1 MAWVCVSFEVAATA
15 VEAMTDALLEAGAAS
30 VDVADAGAGSVA
42 EQAIYAEA
50 GADSVRPWRRSRVSA
65 LFDAGADVAALL
77 AGACARAGVALQR
90 YEVEPVAER
99 DWVQASRD
107 QFAPIRISPRLWIV
121 PSWHAAPDPHAVNIR
136 LDPGIA
142 FGSGSHPSTRLCLLW
157 LERVIR
163 GGETVLDYGC
173 GSGVLAVAAMKLG
186 AASAMGV
193 DIDEQALLAARR
205 NAMHNRVQATF
216 HSAAEAVRR
225 PARIVV
231 ANILAHPL
239 VVLAPLF
246 ARLTA
251 PRGRLALAGLLAQ
264 QADEVR
270 GAYEP
275 WFDFDASE
283 EEEGWAL
290 LSGTRREQGIPH
302 PLSGK
307 ERGKGQ
313 R

>member
-1 MAWVCVSFEVAATA
+1 MAWLSVSFELAAVD
-15 VEAMTDALLEAGAAS
+15 VEAMAEALLEAGAAS
-30 VDVADAGAGSVA
+30 VDVADAAAGSAA

-50 GADSVRPWRRSRVSA
+50 GADSVSPWGRSRMSA
-65 LFDAGADVAALL
+65 LFDAGADIAALL
-77 AGACARAGVALQR
+77 AAASGHAGVSLPR
-90 YEVEPVAER
+90 YAVQPVAER

-121 PSWHAAPDPHAVNIR
+121 PSWHAPPDAHAVNIR
-136 LDPGIA
+136 LDPGVA

-163 GGETVLDYGC
+163 GGENVLDYGC
-173 GSGVLAVAAMKLG
+173 GSGVLAITAMKLG
-186 AASAMGV
+186 AASAVGV

-205 NAMHNRVQATF
+205 NAMHNQVQAIF

-225 PARIVV
+225 PAPIVV

-239 VVLAPLF
+239 VVLAPLL

-251 PRGRLALAGLLAQ
+251 PRGRLALAGLLVQ

-270 GAYEP
+270 SAYEP
-275 WFDFDASE
+275 WFDFGAP
-283 EEEGWAL
+283 EEEGVWML
-290 LSGTRREQGIPH
+290 LSGVRRTE
-302 PLSGK
+302 S
-307 ERGKGQ
+307 
-313 R
+313 

>member
-1 MAWVCVSFEVAATA
+1 MAWLSVSFELAAA
-15 VEAMTDALLEAGAAS
+15 DVEAMADALLEAGAAS
-30 VDVADAGAGSVA
+30 VDVADAAADSAA

-50 GADSVRPWRRSRVSA
+50 GADSVRPWGRSRVSA
-65 LFDAGADVAALL
+65 LFDAGADIAALL
-77 AGACARAGVALQR
+77 AAASAQAGVSPPR
-90 YEVEPVAER
+90 YAVQPVAER

-121 PSWHAAPDPHAVNIR
+121 PSWHAAPDPRAVNVR

-163 GGETVLDYGC
+163 GGESVLDYGC
-173 GSGVLAVAAMKLG
+173 GSGVLAITAMKLG
-186 AASAMGV
+186 AASAVGV

-205 NAMHNRVQATF
+205 NAMHNQVQASF
-216 HSAAEAVRR
+216 HSAAEVVRR

-239 VVLAPLF
+239 VVLAPLL

-251 PRGRLALAGLLAQ
+251 PRGRVALAGLLVQ

-270 GAYEP
+270 SAYEP
-275 WFDFDASE
+275 WFDFAAP
-283 EEEGWAL
+283 EEEGVWVL
-290 LSGTRREQGIPH
+290 LSGVRRTE
-302 PLSGK
+302 S
-307 ERGKGQ
+307 
-313 R
+313 

>member
-1 MAWVCVSFEVAATA
+1 MAWRSVSFEVAAA
-15 VEAMTDALLEAGAAS
+15 DVEAMADALLEAGAAS
-30 VDVADAGAGSVA
+30 VDVADAGAGSA
-42 EQAIYAEA
+42 TEQAIYAEA
-50 GADSVRPWRRSRVSA
+50 GADSARPWRRSRVSA
-65 LFDAGADVAALL
+65 LFDAGADIAMLL
-77 AGACARAGVALQR
+77 AGACARAGVPLPR
-90 YEVEPVAER
+90 YEVRPVAER

-121 PSWHAAPDPHAVNIR
+121 PSWHTAPDPHAVNIR
-136 LDPGIA
+136 LDPGVA

-163 GGETVLDYGC
+163 GGEAVLDYGC

-186 AASAMGV
+186 AASAVGV

-205 NAMHNRVQATF
+205 NAMHNQVQATF
-216 HSAAEAVRR
+216 HSAAEVVRR

-264 QADEVR
+264 QAGEVR

-275 WFDFDASE
+275 WFDFAAPE
-283 EEEGWAL
+283 EEEGWTL
-290 LSGTRREQGIPH
+290 LSGVRRTE
-302 PLSGK
+302 
-307 ERGKGQ
+307 
-313 R
+313 

>member
-1 MAWVCVSFEVAATA
+1 MAWLSVSLEVAAA
-15 VEAMTDALLEAGAAS
+15 DVEAVVDALLEAGAAS
-30 VDVADAGAGSVA
+30 VDVADADAGSA
-42 EQAIYAEA
+42 TEQAVYAEA
-50 GADSVRPWRRSRVSA
+50 GADAVRPWRRSRVSS
-65 LFDAGADVAALL
+65 LFDASADVAALL
-77 AGACARAGVALQR
+77 AGACTRAGVSLPR
-90 YEVEPVAER
+90 YEMQPVAER
-99 DWVQASRD
+99 DWVQVSQD
-107 QFAPIRISPRLWIV
+107 QFAPLRISPRLWIV
-121 PSWHAAPDPHAVNIR
+121 PSWHAPPDPHAVNIR
-136 LDPGIA
+136 LDPGAA
-142 FGSGSHPSTRLCLLW
+142 FGSGSHPSTRLSLLW

-186 AASAMGV
+186 AASAVGV

-205 NAMHNRVQATF
+205 NAMHNQVQVTF
-216 HSAAEAVRR
+216 HSAAKVVRR

-239 VVLAPLF
+239 VVLAPLL

-251 PRGRLALAGLLAQ
+251 PRGCLALSGLLAQ

-275 WFDFDASE
+275 WFDFGAPE

-290 LSGTRREQGIPH
+290 LSGVRRTE
-302 PLSGK
+302 S
-307 ERGKGQ
+307 
-313 R
+313 

>member
-1 MAWVCVSFEVAATA
+1 MAWVSVSFEVAAA
-15 VEAMTDALLEAGAAS
+15 DVEAMADALLEAGAAS
-30 VDVADAGAGSVA
+30 VDVTDAGAGSAA

-50 GADSVRPWRRSRVSA
+50 GADAVHPWRRSRVSA
-65 LFDAGADVAALL
+65 LIDDKADAAALL
-77 AGACARAGVALQR
+77 AGACARVGLAVPPCTMQ
-90 YEVEPVAER
+90 PVAER
-99 DWVQASRD
+99 DWVQATRD
-107 QFAPIRISPRLWIV
+107 QFVPIRISPRLWIV
-121 PSWHAAPDPHAVNIR
+121 PSWHAAPDPHAVNIV
-136 LDPGIA
+136 LDPGLA
-142 FGSGSHPSTRLCLLW
+142 FGSGSHPTTRLCLLW

-186 AASAMGV
+186 AASAVGV

-205 NAMHNRVQATF
+205 NAMHNQVQAIF
-216 HSAAEAVRR
+216 HSAAEAVGR
-225 PARIVV
+225 PAPIVV

-239 VVLAPLF
+239 VVLAPLL

-270 GAYEP
+270 GAYTP
-275 WFDFDASE
+275 WFDFGAPE

-290 LSGTRREQGIPH
+290 LSGVRRAQP
-302 PLSGK
+302 
-307 ERGKGQ
+307 
-313 R
+313 